1 MSQMHFQ
8 SYKQASWL
16 LSWFACFFLCGATVW
31 PSCTEAQTTQAE
43 SSLPTKRATKQ
54 QTEDFED
61 RAVDS
66 ISRWGILRDKG
77 VSESSGVARSAVT
90 DCFWT
95 INDSGSRTDL
105 FLFLFGDRGKQ
116 RARVKLENA
125 VNKDW
130 EAMASFTLAGKHWVV
145 VADIGNNLR
154 SRETH
159 QLYFFQDP
167 TDAKGPPKSQKDFE
181 KLKSVRALP
190 FKFTYQNLPPDQAAK
205 DDSDPVK
212 QDCEA
217 MAVDPLTLDIWFVEK
232 VHLNRDRKVVPSIF
246 VLPMPK
252 AQLASHANR
261 EYGEAI
267 ATNEKPTEPV
277 ARRIGSFPT
286 RYVSG
291 MSFSPDGKKLIVR
304 NYLTAHLYIRPED
317 KTWRQTVVDQK
328 PLIVALPLQGQ
339 GEAICFAA
347 DSQHVIVTSEGVRKP
362 IWQIDLQVYFD
373 KFKAKQ

>member
-1 MSQMHFQ
+1 MHFQ
-8 SYKQASWL
+8 FNKQANWL
-16 LSWFACFFLCGATVW
+16 LSWFACFFLAWATVW
-31 PSCTEAQTTQAE
+31 PASAMAQTPQTE
-43 SSLPTKRATKQ
+43 VSPSTKQ
-54 QTEDFED
+54 QAEDFED
-61 RAVDS
+61 RAVDA
-66 ISRWGILRDKG
+66 ISRWGRIRDKG
-77 VSESSGVARSAVT
+77 VSESSGLARSAVT

-95 INDSGSRTDL
+95 INDSGSPTDR

-130 EAMASFTLAGKHWVV
+130 ESMASFTLSGKHWGV
-145 VADIGNNLR
+145 VADIGNNSR
-154 SRETH
+154 SRANH
-159 QLYFFQDP
+159 QLYFFRDP
-167 TDAKGPPKSQKDFE
+167 TDAKVPPKSQEDFE
-181 KLKSVRALP
+181 KLKTVRALP
-190 FKFTYQNLPPDQAAK
+190 FKFTYQNFPPGQAR
-205 DDSDPVK
+205 DDSGPVK

-232 VHLNRDRKVVPSIF
+232 VHLNRPRKVVPGIY

-261 EYGEAI
+261 EYGEAV
-267 ATNEKPTEPV
+267 AANGQPTEPV
-277 ARRIGSFPT
+277 ARRIGSFST

-328 PLIVALPLQGQ
+328 PLTVALPLQSQ

-373 KFKAKQ
+373 KFNAKH

>member
-1 MSQMHFQ
+1 M
-8 SYKQASWL
+8 
-16 LSWFACFFLCGATVW
+16 
-31 PSCTEAQTTQAE
+31 AQTPQAE
-43 SSLPTKRATKQ
+43 SSSPTKRTTKQ
-54 QTEDFED
+54 PTEDFED

-66 ISRWGILRDKG
+66 LSRWGVLRDKDI
-77 VSESSGVARSAVT
+77 SESSGLARSAAT

-95 INDSGSRTDL
+95 INDSGSPADL
-105 FLFLFGDRGKQ
+105 FLFLFGNKGKP

-130 EAMASFTLAGKHWVV
+130 ESMASFTLSGNHWGV
-145 VADIGNNLR
+145 VADIGNNFR
-154 SRETH
+154 SRATH
-159 QLYFFQDP
+159 QLYFFRDP
-167 TDAKGPPKSQKDFE
+167 TDTEIPPKSPKDFE
-181 KLKSVRALP
+181 KLKTVRALP
-190 FKFTYQNLPPDQAAK
+190 FKFTYQNLPPDQAK
-205 DDSDPVK
+205 EEDDSDPVK

-232 VHLNRDRKVVPSIF
+232 VHLNRPREVVPSIY

-252 AQLASHANR
+252 VQLAAHAGQKQGEAVAANR
-261 EYGEAI
+261 
-267 ATNEKPTEPV
+267 KPTEPV

-328 PLIVALPLQGQ
+328 PLTVALPLQSQ

-373 KFKAKQ
+373 KFKATQ